1 MTMNNKDEFF
11 LTPEQQQKYE
21 LNGYLCIPKFI
32 DAEQV
37 KLLKDQA
44 HQLIEEFDM
53 KEIAIFT
60 TGNKQQ
66 KTTGDYF
73 LTSADKIRF
82 FFEEKAFDE
91 NRRLKQP
98 KHLSINKIAHALH
111 DLDPVFSAFT
121 HQKCFENIA
130 KQLGYECPLIVQSMY
145 IFKQPRIGGVVAPHQ
160 DSTFLYTEPMTC
172 MAFWIALDDA
182 SKENGCMWA
191 IPGSHT
197 QGIKTRFI
205 LNETKDGVYFDPP
218 LPSSQEMWPREQF
231 VPIECEAGSLV
242 LLHGEVVHM
251 SEENLS
257 DKPRHAYTF
266 HIVDGTA
273 KWAEDN
279 WYHHTLTS
287 TPLYRT
293 LSLSTVSESAH
304 FHLCVKN
311 I

>member
-1 MTMNNKDEFF
+1 
-11 LTPEQQQKYE
+11 
-21 LNGYLCIPKFI
+21 
-32 DAEQV
+32 
-37 KLLKDQA
+37 
-44 HQLIEEFDM
+44 
-53 KEIAIFT
+53 
-60 TGNKQQ
+60 
-66 KTTGDYF
+66 
-73 LTSADKIRF
+73 
-82 FFEEKAFDE
+82 
-91 NRRLKQP
+91 
-98 KHLSINKIAHALH
+98 
-111 DLDPVFSAFT
+111 
-121 HQKCFENIA
+121 
-130 KQLGYECPLIVQSMY
+130 
-145 IFKQPRIGGVVAPHQ
+145 
-160 DSTFLYTEPMTC
+160 
-172 MAFWIALDDA
+172 
-182 SKENGCMWA
+182 MWA

>member
-172 MAFWIALDDA
+172 MAFWIALVSPDT
-182 SKENGCMWA
+182 N
-191 IPGSHT
+191 
-197 QGIKTRFI
+197 
-205 LNETKDGVYFDPP
+205 
-218 LPSSQEMWPREQF
+218 SSLSFRYQCF
-231 VPIECEAGSLV
+231 LV
-242 LLHGEVVHM
+242 LDRSPMVSFSCRMTHQKKMAVCGLFRG
-251 SEENLS
+251 
-257 DKPRHAYTF
+257 
-266 HIVDGTA
+266 
-273 KWAEDN
+273 
-279 WYHHTLTS
+279 HT
-287 TPLYRT
+287 
-293 LSLSTVSESAH
+293 H
-304 FHLCVKN
+304 KG
-311 I
+311 